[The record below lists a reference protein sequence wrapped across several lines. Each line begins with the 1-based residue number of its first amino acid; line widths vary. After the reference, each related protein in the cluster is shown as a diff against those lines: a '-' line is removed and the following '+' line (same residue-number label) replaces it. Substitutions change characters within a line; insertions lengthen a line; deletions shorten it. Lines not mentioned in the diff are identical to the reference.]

1 MERRTRRPHGIRS
14 RKISVSVSEEDLKVL
29 TARAK
34 RMHRGNLSAVVHD
47 MVAALKREEALDE
60 LLGMLGGDRV
70 TEEEMQKLR
79 NEIAA
84 APPGPRKRRSAA

>member
-14 RKISVSVSEEDLKVL
+14 RKISVSVSEDDLKVL

-47 MVAALKREEALDE
+47 MVVALKREEALDE